1 VLAAL
6 QRRRVAIEGGHA
18 ERFTVRFHNFAG
30 WLASSLL
37 LQHVTPSM
45 HGSKPAHPPKH
56 DIHFQSNHPRRCG
69 STTRQTQRLGAQQT
83 QQQGPAAAAAQLQ
96 RTSMPSL

>member
-1 VLAAL
+1 MLAAL

-30 WLASSLL
+30 WLASESV
-37 LQHVTPSM
+37 HR
-45 HGSKPAHPPKH
+45 SKPAHPAKH
-56 DIHFQSNHPRRCG
+56 GIHFQSNHPHRCG

-83 QQQGPAAAAAQLQ
+83 QQLGEAATAVQQ
-96 RTSMPSL
+96 PRMSMPSL